1 MEQLHLSGFQLG
13 FLGEG
18 KQQVLLSSFLTP
30 PAVLTYSEAEGDLH
44 LPIRHPSII
53 TTTNQ
58 DLLGSLDFK
67 NNCMP
72 LLTGLY
78 FLKPFIK
85 QEDKVNNSELMV
97 QA

>member
-18 KQQVLLSSFLTP
+18 KQQVLLSFFLTP
-30 PAVLTYSEAEGDLH
+30 PAVLTYSEAERDFH

-58 DLLGSLDFK
+58 GLSGSLDFK
-67 NNCMP
+67 NNCMR

-85 QEDKVNNSELMV
+85 QEYKVNNSELMV